1 MNTTNSNIDLSANL
15 DDNIDAIR
23 ADTPACK
30 SLIHFNN
37 AGASLMP
44 LPVQKAISDH
54 LELEATIGGYEAEDK
69 AKNEMQAFYDEF
81 AKLLNAS
88 SDEIAYVENATRAWD
103 MAFYGLPLKDGDRIL
118 THASEYVSNY
128 LALLQQAER
137 RNLHI
142 DLIPSDNHG
151 QIDVSAIGE
160 LVTDKTRLIAITHVP
175 TQGGLVNPAA
185 DIGRVAKE
193 HNLIY
198 MIDAC
203 QSAGQIVLD
212 VEALQCDVLTGTGRK
227 FLRGP
232 RGTGFLYIRKDIL
245 NELDPPFVDLHSA
258 QWTRDDHFD
267 FDPTTKRFENW
278 ESFVAG
284 RIGLMQAVRYAN
296 TIGLDQIETRVAM
309 LAQLLREQL
318 STIKDVELHDLG
330 QKRCGIVT
338 LTKKGCPADAMASQ
352 LRSLGMNV
360 SVSVLSSARLDF
372 GQRDLESLARASVHY
387 YNTEEEIG
395 RFVKAIDSL

>member
-1 MNTTNSNIDLSANL
+1 MKSTNSIVDLSANL
-15 DDNIDAIR
+15 DNNIEAIR

-44 LPVQKAISDH
+44 LPVQKAINNH
-54 LELEATIGGYEAEDK
+54 LELEATIGGYEAEYK
-69 AKNEMQAFYDEF
+69 AKNDMQAFYYEF
-81 AKLLNAS
+81 ARLLNAS

-142 DLIPSDNHG
+142 DLIPSDSHG

-160 LVTDKTRLIAITHVP
+160 LVTDRTRLIAITHVP

-185 DIGRVAKE
+185 EIGRVAKE

-212 VEALQCDVLTGTGRK
+212 VEAIQCDVLTGTGRK

-232 RGTGFLYIRKDIL
+232 RGTGFLYIRKEFL
-245 NELDPPFVDLHSA
+245 SELDPPFVDLHSA
-258 QWTRDDHFD
+258 KWTRDDDFD

-278 ESFVAG
+278 ESYVAG

-296 TIGLDQIETRVAM
+296 TIGVEQIETRVTK
-309 LAQLLREQL
+309 LAHLLRDQL
-318 STIKDVELHDLG
+318 STIKGVELHDLG
-330 QKRCGIVT
+330 QQKCGIVT
-338 LTKKGCPADAMASQ
+338 FTKKGCQANAMASQ
-352 LRSLGMNV
+352 LRTLGMNV

-372 GQRDLESLARASVHY
+372 GQRGLESTTRASVHY
-387 YNTEEEIG
+387 YNTQDEIA
-395 RFVKAIDSL
+395 RFVQAIDSL